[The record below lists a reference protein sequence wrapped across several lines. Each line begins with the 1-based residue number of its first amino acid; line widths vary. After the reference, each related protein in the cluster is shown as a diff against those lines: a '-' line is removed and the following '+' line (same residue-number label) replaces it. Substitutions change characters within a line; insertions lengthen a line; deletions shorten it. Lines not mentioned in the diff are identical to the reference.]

1 MRLAFAG
8 LLGAFIGLI
17 QLFVIAAI
25 ESRGS
30 GPSGV
35 HASDAMYPVWAFL
48 VFSEIVG
55 VIALSMYRV
64 APWILR
70 VLRADWEVR
79 KVLEGRARNRGWIGR
94 SVIVCTMLRRA
105 LVMIDAG
112 TWSFDLMLS
121 LAVALACLLVPLPVE
136 EPIKAPQQQRP

>member
-8 LLGAFIGLI
+8 LFGAFIGLI

-35 HASDAMYPVWAFL
+35 HASDVVYPIWALL
-48 VFSEIVG
+48 VFLEVVG

-70 VLRADWEVR
+70 ILRADWEVR
-79 KVLEGRARNRGWIGR
+79 KVLEGRAQNRGWIGR
-94 SVIVCTMLRRA
+94 SVIACTMLRRA
-105 LVMIDAG
+105 IVMIDAEA
-112 TWSFDLMLS
+112 WSFDLLLS
-121 LAVALACLLVPLPVE
+121 LAVALACLLVPLPRE
-136 EPIKAPQQQRP
+136 EADPAATAQRP